1 MIGLWLAV
9 TNRLGLFI
17 ISSLLFWHAECS
29 PRAMCG
35 RNLSQ
40 RTLFVYAPGG
50 SRFKQ
55 VLATFPVR
63 IRCNFFTDLNVFK

>member
-1 MIGLWLAV
+1 MIGLWLV
-9 TNRLGLFI
+9 TNRLGSFI
-17 ISSLLFWHAECS
+17 ISGLLFLACRMLS
-29 PRAMCG
+29 QAMCG

-50 SRFKQ
+50 LRFKQ